1 MPLVILDVRLFG
13 KEILGPVYYEIFMT
27 QADNNTSQWSR
38 NNEINIGGAKR
49 GRGWIIFESRVQVE
63 FRVGIRVCGPPEPL
77 TEIG

>member
-1 MPLVILDVRLFG
+1 
-13 KEILGPVYYEIFMT
+13 MT